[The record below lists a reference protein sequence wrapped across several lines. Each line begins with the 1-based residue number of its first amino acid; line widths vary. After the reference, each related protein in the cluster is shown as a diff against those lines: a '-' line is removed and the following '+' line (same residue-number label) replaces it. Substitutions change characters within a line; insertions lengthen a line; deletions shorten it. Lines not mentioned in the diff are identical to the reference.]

1 MFDMKLFSIQKIVKD
16 AGFGASVPIIIQ
28 ADNKEYLLKTKED
41 GMQPYSLG
49 IFNELLAYQL
59 IDYLDYNIAPQ
70 EVVFLY
76 IDDNFVEMAEVA
88 YKEGIIKKESYENIA
103 DSLGVNIGIEYLH
116 TAMEPLDGKIDNKKF
131 IEEIVHI
138 DNYIMNCDRTVK
150 NINILQDKNDL
161 RRYYAIDFGNALSD
175 GILYKKILENSKDVF
190 SIGIFSECNVTL
202 SNRYALKEETK
213 KLVKKGRINKDD
225 ISTIRQ
231 VLSDIIDMFPSE
243 WEPIEH
249 KNDIIDVLSTRLK
262 SRKIFNTDA
271 SAKCECLY

>member
-103 DSLGVNIGIEYLH
+103 ESLGVNIGIEYLH
-116 TAMEPLDGKIDNKKF
+116 TAMEPLDGKIDNNKF

-138 DNYIMNCDRTVK
+138 DNYIMNCDRTAK

-175 GILYKKILENSKDVF
+175 GILYEKILENSMDIF

-213 KLVKKGRINKDD
+213 KFVKKGRINKDD

-231 VLSDIIDMFPSE
+231 VLSDIIDIFPSE

-262 SRKIFNTDA
+262 SRKMFNTDA

>member
-1 MFDMKLFSIQKIVKD
+1 MFEMKLFHIQKIVKD
-16 AGFGASVPIIIQ
+16 AGFGASVPIIVQ
-28 ADNKEYLLKTKED
+28 ANDKEYLLKIKED

-59 IDYLDYNIAPQ
+59 IDYLGYNITPQ

-76 IDDNFVEMAEVA
+76 VDANFVEMAEVA
-88 YKEGIIKKESYENIA
+88 YQEGLIKQESYENIA
-103 DSLGVNIGIEYLH
+103 ESLGVNIGIEYLH
-116 TAMEPLDGKIDNKKF
+116 SAMEPLDGKINNNRF
-131 IEEIVHI
+131 IEDIIHI
-138 DNYIMNCDRTVK
+138 DNYIMNCDRTTK

-175 GILYKKILENSKDVF
+175 GIMYEKILENSMDIF
-190 SIGIFSECNVTL
+190 SRGIFSECNVTL
-202 SNRYALKEETK
+202 SNRYVLKEETK

-231 VLSDIIDMFPSE
+231 VLFDIIDMFPSE
-243 WEPIEH
+243 WEPIEY
-249 KNDIIDVLSTRLK
+249 KDDIIDVLSTRLK

-271 SAKCECLY
+271 SAKCKCLY

>member
-88 YKEGIIKKESYENIA
+88 YREGIIKKESYVNIA
-103 DSLGVNIGIEYLH
+103 ESLGVNIGIEYLH
-116 TAMEPLDGKIDNKKF
+116 TAMEPLDGKIDNNKF

-138 DNYIMNCDRTVK
+138 DNYIMNCDRTAK

-175 GILYKKILENSKDVF
+175 GILYEKILEHSMDIF

-202 SNRYALKEETK
+202 SNRYVLKEETK

>member
-88 YKEGIIKKESYENIA
+88 YKEGIIKKESYVNIA
-103 DSLGVNIGIEYLH
+103 ESLGVNIGIEYLH
-116 TAMEPLDGKIDNKKF
+116 TAMEPLDGKIDNNKF

-138 DNYIMNCDRTVK
+138 DNYIMNCDRTAK

-175 GILYKKILENSKDVF
+175 GILYEKILEHSMDIF

-202 SNRYALKEETK
+202 SNRYVLKEETK

>member
-175 GILYKKILENSKDVF
+175 GILYEKILEHSMDIF